1 MLSVPPTLAGPLVA
15 VEPAVKQADTGSQLC
30 QQLLLIVAT
39 TTSTTNTIS
48 LRISVITVNT
58 EISMSI
64 VTYREAHLMQLW
76 TWEQGD

>member
-1 MLSVPPTLAGPLVA
+1 MST
-15 VEPAVKQADTGSQLC
+15 
-30 QQLLLIVAT
+30 IVIN
-39 TTSTTNTIS
+39 SGHHHLHTNTIS
-48 LRISVITVNT
+48 LRISVITVNM